1 MTMNNYRVALG
12 KGDNF
17 DQTGVVE
24 WFQVKADSDSQA
36 QKEAFASLSA
46 KYVLESEDLKE
57 WQVVVLQKQP

>member
-1 MTMNNYRVALG
+1 MNNYRVALG

-17 DQTGVVE
+17 DQTAVVE

-46 KYVLESEDLKE
+46 KHALESEDLKE